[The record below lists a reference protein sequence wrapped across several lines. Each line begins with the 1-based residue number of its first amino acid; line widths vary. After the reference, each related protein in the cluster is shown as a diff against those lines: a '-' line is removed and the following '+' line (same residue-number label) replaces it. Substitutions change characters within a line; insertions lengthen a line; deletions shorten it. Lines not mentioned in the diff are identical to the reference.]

1 MEIVTIVMS
10 AFLMGI
16 LTLVANAWLSKNELE
31 RKYLYE
37 LLKSEEKKN
46 GKY

>member
-1 MEIVTIVMS
+1 MELILIIMS
-10 AFLMGI
+10 AFLMAI
-16 LTLVANAWLSKNELE
+16 IALVSNAWMTKNELE

-37 LLKSEEKKN
+37 LLKAEEKKN